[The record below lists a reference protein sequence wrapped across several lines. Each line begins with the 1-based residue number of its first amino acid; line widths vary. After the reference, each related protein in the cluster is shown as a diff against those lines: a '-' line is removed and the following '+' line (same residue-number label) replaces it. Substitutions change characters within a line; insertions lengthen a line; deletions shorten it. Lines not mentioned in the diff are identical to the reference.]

1 MPKFSL
7 GRLVATPGALSE
19 LERVGVSPEEL
30 ISRHG
35 QLDQGALDAHD
46 HKLNIDA
53 VERCDRVF
61 SSFVYGGVKFW
72 VITEWNRGR
81 TTIMLPE
88 DC

>member
-30 ISRHG
+30 INRHG

-46 HKLNIDA
+46 HKLNLVA
-53 VERCDRVF
+53 VEHGDRVF
-61 SSFVYGGVKFW
+61 SSFVYSGVKFW
-72 VITEWNRGR
+72 VITEWNRSQ
-81 TTIMLPE
+81 TTMMLPE
-88 DC
+88 EY